1 MNDSVHSQNSPSLN
15 GLPGTASRPTFDGLF
30 YKRLQHIE
38 RVLDEDPIDLD
49 RFKNYYTS
57 LQAMITGKPQSNAL
71 LLANQKDLSLDRE
84 ARAKAKDELNAESS
98 IRMPSHRKGAASN
111 MEQYY
116 TENTSGL
123 GSSMKKVVYSIKQQR
138 SAAREATL
146 GSKKQISLKQF
157 NEMKF
162 NASLNDPGMASVPK
176 FPSQYN
182 SPRVHLPHLGG
193 DASSHAMMVVEN

>member
-1 MNDSVHSQNSPSLN
+1 M
-15 GLPGTASRPTFDGLF
+15 
-30 YKRLQHIE
+30 E
-38 RVLDEDPIDLD
+38 LD
-49 RFKNYYTS
+49 RFKNYFTS

-71 LLANQKDLSLDRE
+71 LLANQKDLSLDRVGDV
-84 ARAKAKDELNAESS
+84 RVKAKQDELNGEISY
-98 IRMPSHRKGAASN
+98 RMPSHRKGAASN
-111 MEQYY
+111 MEQY

-138 SAAREATL
+138 SAARDATL

-157 NEMKF
+157 NDMKF

-182 SPRVHLPHLGG
+182 SPRVHLPQLGDG
-193 DASSHAMMVVEN
+193 PSSSHAMMVVENQQVDESLLADFEQDWKISDNIKRMRQSFNRRLTQTQ

>member
-1 MNDSVHSQNSPSLN
+1 
-15 GLPGTASRPTFDGLF
+15 
-30 YKRLQHIE
+30 
-38 RVLDEDPIDLD
+38 
-49 RFKNYYTS
+49 
-57 LQAMITGKPQSNAL
+57 
-71 LLANQKDLSLDRE
+71 
-84 ARAKAKDELNAESS
+84 
-98 IRMPSHRKGAASN
+98 
-111 MEQYY
+111 MEQY

-182 SPRVHLPHLGG
+182 SPRVHLPHLVDGPS
-193 DASSHAMMVVEN
+193 SSHAMMVVEN